1 MFSRYATE
9 NGYRLFAATREWE
22 IRLTMELGE
31 ELVFEAMKVTVI
43 RTLATREEHRG
54 QGFGFDLLEKESGV
68 HRGHRIL

>member
-31 ELVFEAMKVTVI
+31 EPIFEAMRVTAI
-43 RTLATREEHRG
+43 RTVTTREEYRG
-54 QGFGFDLLEKESGV
+54 
-68 HRGHRIL
+68 